1 MPFEDDISVTFKNGG
16 GQGSRV
22 GSGEGGKRVSK
33 WNEWSF
39 GHVVYSIEVKRNDRA
54 VFLCDSI

>member
-54 VFLCDSI
+54 VFL